1 MEWESSEGYLYSDST
16 GWISQNELEVIDS
29 SNSGKRIFVA
39 SDNSLFQSDFTGENY
54 KTVKIGSE
62 YEVLGETTGY
72 YLLKNKNTL
81 EKGWMKKEYLS
92 YTKPDLNDPVIIL
105 TETVVDENSMLHIK
119 GKIYD
124 DTEIT
129 SFMLNG
135 RKMSTKNLD
144 KFDNISYKP
153 EVGYSFDSQWY
164 LIEGTEN
171 SVEIKVTDR
180 EGKSY
185 SKVLKYTPELK
196 GVNLDDFKLSNA
208 VKKLP
213 KLEYGISMKDED
225 SDGILTGGEKISL
238 TITIKNIG
246 EGDAQNVIAKIKNSD
261 RKDIM
266 YKSEYSINTVK
277 SGETKV
283 VVIEFKG
290 DEKIRAGKAKFEL
303 AIEEQNG
310 FNPYPA
316 NFTFNTEPKS
326 EPKLE
331 IVDYA
336 IDDDNKNGKIEQ
348 NEKFDLYIV
357 VQNMGEGDAKNVIF
371 DVVGNA
377 DGIIATSDNSFKY
390 LVLKS
395 GESKKE
401 KVSFITTYKYKG
413 DGTLP
418 FNLKMQEERAKYFAT
433 KDIKLAMN
441 KIVPTI
447 KEVNLEAKKSNKK
460 VEEAEKLS
468 IMSDVDEFINSAE
481 EKPKDENKWAVV
493 IGVENYR
500 KTVPVEFAGRDAQVA
515 KLYFTKL
522 MGVPEKNVFSII
534 NEEATTAEIR
544 VLIENT
550 LKNRAKK
557 GSTVYVYFSGHGI
570 PTNEGETYLML
581 HDSDPQ
587 NPKLTAYS
595 VTDLYSNLGK
605 LESSKVYV
613 MLDSCFAGGS
623 GRTDG
628 VKSLLE
634 GTRPGVLKVNDV
646 ALQYDNLKIFTATDK
661 NQLSNSYKE
670 KGHGLFTYYLLKEMQ
685 KDGNIENIKESI
697 IRDVEEKSREMYGET
712 RYQKPVFRSR

>member
-1 MEWESSEGYLYSDST
+1 M
-16 GWISQNELEVIDS
+16 
-29 SNSGKRIFVA
+29 
-39 SDNSLFQSDFTGENY
+39 
-54 KTVKIGSE
+54 
-62 YEVLGETTGY
+62 
-72 YLLKNKNTL
+72 
-81 EKGWMKKEYLS
+81 
-92 YTKPDLNDPVIIL
+92 
-105 TETVVDENSMLHIK
+105 
-119 GKIYD
+119 
-124 DTEIT
+124 
-129 SFMLNG
+129 
-135 RKMSTKNLD
+135 
-144 KFDNISYKP
+144 
-153 EVGYSFDSQWY
+153 
-164 LIEGTEN
+164 
-171 SVEIKVTDR
+171 
-180 EGKSY
+180 
-185 SKVLKYTPELK
+185 
-196 GVNLDDFKLSNA
+196 
-208 VKKLP
+208 
-213 KLEYGISMKDED
+213 
-225 SDGILTGGEKISL
+225 
-238 TITIKNIG
+238 
-246 EGDAQNVIAKIKNSD
+246 
-261 RKDIM
+261 
-266 YKSEYSINTVK
+266 
-277 SGETKV
+277 
-283 VVIEFKG
+283 
-290 DEKIRAGKAKFEL
+290 
-303 AIEEQNG
+303 
-310 FNPYPA
+310 
-316 NFTFNTEPKS
+316 
-326 EPKLE
+326 
-331 IVDYA
+331 
-336 IDDDNKNGKIEQ
+336 
-348 NEKFDLYIV
+348 
-357 VQNMGEGDAKNVIF
+357 
-371 DVVGNA
+371 
-377 DGIIATSDNSFKY
+377 
-390 LVLKS
+390 
-395 GESKKE
+395 
-401 KVSFITTYKYKG
+401 
-413 DGTLP
+413 
-418 FNLKMQEERAKYFAT
+418 
-433 KDIKLAMN
+433 
-441 KIVPTI
+441 
-447 KEVNLEAKKSNKK
+447 
-460 VEEAEKLS
+460 EEAEKLS

-685 KDGNIENIKESI
+685 KDGNIENIKDSI
-697 IRDVEEKSREMYGET
+697 IKDVEEKSREMYGET